1 MNKYFKRALILD
13 MACIAVALIVL
24 YLANKGI
31 ISFEW
36 LVTGAI
42 IALLLLIWSLVTLM
56 KARRLNRELIAAYE
70 AELAQAKQDEKAED
84 DEDAEETE
92 NETVEETENETVE
105 ETEKDENDEKEQA

>member
-13 MACIAVALIVL
+13 MACIAVALVVL
-24 YLANKGI
+24 YLANNGI
-31 ISFEW
+31 ISFPW

-70 AELAQAKQDEKAED
+70 AEMAKAKQNEEADQAEENEETEQDEKAE
-84 DEDAEETE
+84 
-92 NETVEETENETVE
+92 
-105 ETEKDENDEKEQA
+105 KEQA

>member
-13 MACIAVALIVL
+13 MACIAVALVVL
-24 YLANKGI
+24 YLANNGI
-31 ISFEW
+31 ISFPW

-70 AELAQAKQDEKAED
+70 AEMAKAKQNEEAEEADQAEENEEIEQDEKAE
-84 DEDAEETE
+84 
-92 NETVEETENETVE
+92 
-105 ETEKDENDEKEQA
+105 KE

>member
-13 MACIAVALIVL
+13 MACIAVALVVL
-24 YLANKGI
+24 YLANNGI
-31 ISFEW
+31 ISFPW

-70 AELAQAKQDEKAED
+70 AEMAKAKQNEEAEEAGQAEENEETEQDEKAE
-84 DEDAEETE
+84 
-92 NETVEETENETVE
+92 
-105 ETEKDENDEKEQA
+105 KEQA

>member
-13 MACIAVALIVL
+13 MACIAVALVVL
-24 YLANKGI
+24 YLANNGI
-31 ISFEW
+31 ISFPW

-70 AELAQAKQDEKAED
+70 AEMAKAKQNEEAEEADQAEENEETEQDEK
-84 DEDAEETE
+84 T
-92 NETVEETENETVE
+92 
-105 ETEKDENDEKEQA
+105 EKEQA

>member
-13 MACIAVALIVL
+13 MACIAVALVVL
-24 YLANKGI
+24 YLANNGI
-31 ISFEW
+31 ISFPW

-70 AELAQAKQDEKAED
+70 AEMAKAKQDEEAEDADQAEENEETEQDEKAE
-84 DEDAEETE
+84 
-92 NETVEETENETVE
+92 
-105 ETEKDENDEKEQA
+105 KEQA

>member
-13 MACIAVALIVL
+13 MACIAVALVVL
-24 YLANKGI
+24 YLANNGI
-31 ISFEW
+31 ISFPW

-70 AELAQAKQDEKAED
+70 AEMAKAKQAEEADQAEENEETEQDEKAE
-84 DEDAEETE
+84 
-92 NETVEETENETVE
+92 
-105 ETEKDENDEKEQA
+105 KEQA

>member
-13 MACIAVALIVL
+13 MACIAVALVVL
-24 YLANKGI
+24 YLANNGI
-31 ISFEW
+31 ISFPW

-70 AELAQAKQDEKAED
+70 AEMAKAKQNEEAEEADQPEENEETEQDEKAE
-84 DEDAEETE
+84 
-92 NETVEETENETVE
+92 
-105 ETEKDENDEKEQA
+105 KEQA

>member
-13 MACIAVALIVL
+13 MACIAVALVVL
-24 YLANKGI
+24 YLANNGI
-31 ISFEW
+31 ISFPW

-70 AELAQAKQDEKAED
+70 AEMAKAKQNEEAEEADQAEENEETEQDEKAE
-84 DEDAEETE
+84 
-92 NETVEETENETVE
+92 
-105 ETEKDENDEKEQA
+105 KEQA

>member
-13 MACIAVALIVL
+13 MACIAVALVVL
-24 YLANKGI
+24 YLANNGI
-31 ISFEW
+31 ISFPW

-70 AELAQAKQDEKAED
+70 AEVAKAKQNEEAEEADQAEENEETEQDEKAE
-84 DEDAEETE
+84 
-92 NETVEETENETVE
+92 
-105 ETEKDENDEKEQA
+105 KEQA

>member
-13 MACIAVALIVL
+13 MACIAVALVVL
-24 YLANKGI
+24 YLANNGI
-31 ISFEW
+31 ISFPW

-70 AELAQAKQDEKAED
+70 AEMAKAKQNEEAEEAD
-84 DEDAEETE
+84 QAEENEETE
-92 NETVEETENETVE
+92 QDD
-105 ETEKDENDEKEQA
+105 KAEKEQA

>member
-13 MACIAVALIVL
+13 MACIAVALVVL
-24 YLANKGI
+24 YLANNGI
-31 ISFEW
+31 ISFPW

-70 AELAQAKQDEKAED
+70 AEMAKAKQNEETEEADQAEENEETEQDEKAE
-84 DEDAEETE
+84 
-92 NETVEETENETVE
+92 
-105 ETEKDENDEKEQA
+105 KE

>member
-13 MACIAVALIVL
+13 MACIAVALVVL
-24 YLANKGI
+24 YLANNGI
-31 ISFEW
+31 ISFPW

-70 AELAQAKQDEKAED
+70 AEMAKAKQNEEAEEADQAEGNEETEQDEKAE
-84 DEDAEETE
+84 
-92 NETVEETENETVE
+92 
-105 ETEKDENDEKEQA
+105 KEQA

>member
-13 MACIAVALIVL
+13 MACIAVALVVL
-24 YLANKGI
+24 YLANNGI
-31 ISFEW
+31 ISFPW

-70 AELAQAKQDEKAED
+70 AEMANAKQNEEAEEADQAEENEESEQDEKAE
-84 DEDAEETE
+84 
-92 NETVEETENETVE
+92 
-105 ETEKDENDEKEQA
+105 KEQA

>member
-13 MACIAVALIVL
+13 MACIAVALVVL
-24 YLANKGI
+24 YLANNGI
-31 ISFEW
+31 ISFPW

-70 AELAQAKQDEKAED
+70 AEMAKAKQNEEAEETDQAEENEETEQDEK
-84 DEDAEETE
+84 T
-92 NETVEETENETVE
+92 
-105 ETEKDENDEKEQA
+105 EKEQA

>member
-13 MACIAVALIVL
+13 MACIAVALVVL
-24 YLANKGI
+24 YLANNGI
-31 ISFEW
+31 ISFPW

-70 AELAQAKQDEKAED
+70 AEMAKAKQNEEAEMAKAKQDEEADQAEENEETEETEQDEKAE
-84 DEDAEETE
+84 
-92 NETVEETENETVE
+92 
-105 ETEKDENDEKEQA
+105 KEQA

>member
-13 MACIAVALIVL
+13 MACIAVALVVL
-24 YLANKGI
+24 YLANNGI
-31 ISFEW
+31 ISFPW

-70 AELAQAKQDEKAED
+70 AEMAKVKQDEEADQAEENEETEQDEKAE
-84 DEDAEETE
+84 
-92 NETVEETENETVE
+92 
-105 ETEKDENDEKEQA
+105 KEQA